1 MVTNK
6 HNLPQA
12 LVNLLGAR
20 EYSKGRSHWSV
31 TQLIGSPRITVLRN
45 QFKKDITETEDL
57 SDRFWSLMGSNI
69 HKILEHAVTDNSVVE
84 ERIFLEAQGVT
95 VSGQIDVQ
103 EHGDGVVD
111 LIDWKF
117 TNVYAVSHPKPE
129 WESQLNLYAYLVQK
143 VKGVKVEKAS
153 VCAIIRDWRKTDS
166 LRRFPY
172 PAAPIVMIDIPLW
185 SFTMQEKFFEERLTT
200 LLNAYTLN
208 SLGEELPECSD
219 EDRWLRNGAYIRCQH
234 YCDVAPYCSQW
245 RNHEHKEPEGGD
257 APPAKS
263 RSKRVPAAAGKAP
276 RNARK
281 RRSGGG
287 DDDLGGE
294 PK

>member
-31 TQLIGSPRITVLRN
+31 TQLIGAPRITVLRN
-45 QFKKDITETEDL
+45 QFKKEITETEDL

-117 TNVYAVSHPKPE
+117 TNVYAVSRPKPE

-166 LRRFPY
+166 LRRSGY
-172 PAAPIVMIDIPLW
+172 PVAPIVMIDIPLW
-185 SFTMQEKFFEERLTT
+185 SFTMQEKFFEARLST
-200 LLNAYTLN
+200 LLHAYTLN

-219 EDRWLRNGAYIRCQH
+219 EDRWLRDGVYIRCQH

-245 RNHEHKEPEGGD
+245 RNHEHKASEGGD

-263 RSKRVPAAAGKAP
+263 RSKRVPSTAGKAP
-276 RNARK
+276 RAPRK

>member
-20 EYSKGRSHWSV
+20 EYSKGKSHWSV
-31 TQLIGSPRITVLRN
+31 TQLIGAPRITVLRN
-45 QFKKDITETEDL
+45 QFKKEITDTEDL

-84 ERIFLEAQGVT
+84 ERIFLDVMGVT

-103 EHGDGVVD
+103 EHADGVVD

-117 TNVYAVSHPKPE
+117 TNVYAVSRPKPE
-129 WESQLNLYAYLVQK
+129 WEAQLNLYAYLIRK
-143 VKGVKVEKAS
+143 VKGLKVEKAS

-166 LRRFPY
+166 LRRSGY
-172 PAAPIVMIDIPLW
+172 PIAPIVMVDIPLW

-200 LLNAYTLN
+200 LLNSYALN
-208 SLGEELPECSD
+208 SLGEELPECSN
-219 EDRWLRNGAYIRCQH
+219 EDRWLRDGVYIRCQH

-245 RNHEHKEPEGGD
+245 RNHEHKEPEGGHLS
-257 APPAKS
+257 PAKS
-263 RSKRVPAAAGKAP
+263 RPKRISAEAEQAP
-276 RNARK
+276 RAPRK
-281 RRSGGG
+281 RRGGNR
-287 DDDLGGE
+287 DNDLGG
-294 PK
+294 

>member
-20 EYSKGRSHWSV
+20 EYSKGNSHWSV
-31 TQLIGSPRITVLRN
+31 TQLIGAPRITVLRN
-45 QFKKDITETEDL
+45 QFKKEITETEDL

-84 ERIFLEAQGVT
+84 ERIFLETHGVT

-103 EHGDGVVD
+103 EHSDGVVD

-117 TNVYAVSHPKPE
+117 TNVYAVSRPKPE
-129 WESQLNLYAYLVQK
+129 WEAQLNLYAYLIQK
-143 VKGVKVEKAS
+143 VKGLKVEKAS

-166 LRRFPY
+166 LRRSGY
-172 PAAPIVMIDIPLW
+172 PVAPIVMVDIPLW
-185 SFTMQEKFFEERLTT
+185 SFTMQEKFFEDRLTT
-200 LLNAYTLN
+200 LLHSYAMH

-219 EDRWLRNGAYIRCQH
+219 EDRWLRDGVYIRCQH

-245 RNHEHKEPEGGD
+245 RDHDKASAGGD
-257 APPAKS
+257 PAPAKR
-263 RSKRVPAAAGKAP
+263 RSKRVTAATEQTPRAP
-276 RNARK
+276 RK
-281 RRSGGG
+281 RRANNGEDDTGG
-287 DDDLGGE
+287 
-294 PK
+294 